1 MSEPVM
7 LVLAGIA
14 GVLLGAIFFGGL
26 WWTVRKGLSSRRP
39 SLWFLGSLLL
49 RTGIVLAGF
58 YLISD
63 GRWKRLLA
71 CLLGF
76 FIARFIVTLRMRA
89 RLCPQASARQAEQTR
104 LSAPPAE
111 HPVGVASQTARE
123 APPCA

>member
-1 MSEPVM
+1 MNETVM

-14 GVLLGAIFFGGL
+14 GVVLGAIFFGGL
-26 WWTVRKGLSSRRP
+26 WWTVRKGLSSGRP
-39 SLWFLGSLLL
+39 ALWFFGSLLL

-76 FIARFIVTLRMRA
+76 FIARFIVTLRMRT
-89 RLCPQASARQAEQTR
+89 RLCPQASAKQAEQ
-104 LSAPPAE
+104 AGGAEPPAE
-111 HPVGVASQTARE
+111 HPVGMASHTTRE